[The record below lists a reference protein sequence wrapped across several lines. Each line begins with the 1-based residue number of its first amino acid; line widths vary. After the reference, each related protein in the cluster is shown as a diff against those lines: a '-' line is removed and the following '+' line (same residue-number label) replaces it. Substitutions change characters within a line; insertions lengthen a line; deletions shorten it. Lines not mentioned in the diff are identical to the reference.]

1 LKGEDG
7 RDVLIQ
13 TEDSMKLQEGLDQLS
28 PEDRNLVTMK
38 YLLGYS
44 YKDMADSLEK
54 TSDALKVATHRAM
67 KKLRGIMQQPD

>member
-1 LKGEDG
+1 
-7 RDVLIQ
+7 
-13 TEDSMKLQEGLDQLS
+13 
-28 PEDRNLVTMK
+28 MK